1 MTENQMDL
9 FEEHSPPSFPC
20 LEQALSQLPALPKVV
35 RYYSDFYQRSFS
47 IDKMEMQDEWPFAVP
62 EADANLLKFTG
73 LTDRSKRLLK
83 SWTIW
88 ALSHISPVTIYNY
101 LYEFKK
107 LGTNFES
114 IAEVLL
120 ENPINAK
127 TFWEMTLLGKRFPH
141 DTYCALKSILNFLCD
156 LSLGGWGPEYTH
168 YAASFP
174 LPFRRGKYMSV
185 REGSSYLS
193 IAEQA
198 AIVEYFDNLTRKVKS
213 TPEGISNK
221 VIRDACLLYWAF
233 SHGVRPVQLANREL
247 RDIRL
252 WQTEDDGT
260 AVHLTFRYAKQ
271 RSRGRDAVQTR
282 TMKREWSAMMVE
294 YLSRRLAS
302 PSLFVTDPLL
312 SDSLFGLRPKPL
324 AKALKD
330 ILRHILDKDRKAYDL
345 RHTAAQRNV
354 DAGMT
359 ALELAEFM
367 MHADIDTGQVYYQT
381 SSNQV
386 EKINSALGL
395 SPVYGELA
403 VAIKTGIIDKPKLL
417 GLPPD
422 NQVGAAPHGF
432 PIAGIGACSLGQSL
446 CAKSPA
452 LSCYS
457 CPKFMALADKEIH
470 IQVRSTLQ
478 TIVYQFADAEASELG
493 QPAYTQLR
501 AALEGVSQVISDLS
515 FQGDDQ

>member
-1 MTENQMDL
+1 MGGVQNTRIMQHLFPFLSVGENICQSGRV
-9 FEEHSPPSFPC
+9 HHT
-20 LEQALSQLPALPKVV
+20 SQL
-35 RYYSDFYQRSFS
+35 RS
-47 IDKMEMQDEWPFAVP
+47 
-62 EADANLLKFTG
+62 
-73 LTDRSKRLLK
+73 
-83 SWTIW
+83 
-88 ALSHISPVTIYNY
+88 
-101 LYEFKK
+101 
-107 LGTNFES
+107 
-114 IAEVLL
+114 
-120 ENPINAK
+120 
-127 TFWEMTLLGKRFPH
+127 
-141 DTYCALKSILNFLCD
+141 
-156 LSLGGWGPEYTH
+156 
-168 YAASFP
+168 
-174 LPFRRGKYMSV
+174 
-185 REGSSYLS
+185 
-193 IAEQA
+193 
-198 AIVEYFDNLTRKVKS
+198 KVKS

-446 CAKSPA
+446 CAKS
-452 LSCYS
+452 
-457 CPKFMALADKEIH
+457 
-470 IQVRSTLQ
+470 TLQ